1 MKRFAVVL
9 TVFVMSCTQQKVV
22 EVPAEIEDLFLRY
35 VAAWSDGD
43 VDEIVGH
50 VYGVPSVFYRADNVV
65 VLNSKDQVREF
76 LTSTFKALDKNDYDY
91 STFNGWGHLR
101 NSEGNVVVEMNYT
114 RYLKDGAVMGA
125 KERTATYVVRRDTNN
140 AHKIFAVIPHTPLTE

>member
-1 MKRFAVVL
+1 MKRFVVVFAV
-9 TVFVMSCTQQKVV
+9 FIMSCAQEKVV
-22 EVPAEIEDLFLRY
+22 EVPAEIENLFQRY

-43 VDEIVGH
+43 VDEIVGD

-65 VLNSKDQVREF
+65 VLNSKDEIREF
-76 LTSTFKALDKNDYDY
+76 LTSTFEALDKNDYGY
-91 STFNGWGHLR
+91 STFNGWEHLR

-125 KERTATYVVRRDTNN
+125 KERTATYVVRRDSNN
-140 AHKIFAVIPHTPLTE
+140 ALKIFAVIPHTPLTE